1 MTFQLVLKVASEITD
16 KTDSRCHR
24 PRLLLTLLL
33 RASLLQ
39 PNPSSAL

>member
-24 PRLLLTLLL
+24 PGLLLTLPQ
-33 RASLLQ
+33 RALLLQ
-39 PNPSSAL
+39 PSPSSAL